1 MAAESPVLHFRR
13 RLIMTKFLIAAAI
26 IALPMGAKAEMIT
39 INVNR
44 VCAAIVNIPYA
55 SDNFTDAEWE
65 KFKNCRDYLRRFN
78 GVE

>member
-1 MAAESPVLHFRR
+1 MKKFIPL
-13 RLIMTKFLIAAAI
+13 LILLFATPTFANDM
-26 IALPMGAKAEMIT
+26 MIR

-55 SDNFTDAEWE
+55 SDNFTDEE
-65 KFKNCRDYLRRFN
+65 FKKWKECVAYIRRFD